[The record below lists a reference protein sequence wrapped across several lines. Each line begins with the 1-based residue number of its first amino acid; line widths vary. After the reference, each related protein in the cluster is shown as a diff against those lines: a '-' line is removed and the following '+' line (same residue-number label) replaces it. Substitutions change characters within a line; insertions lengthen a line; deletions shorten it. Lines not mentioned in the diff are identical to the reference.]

1 MSEIER
7 KNRDGL
13 IHDIERA
20 VEIMLDNGNSVVC
33 LPHMFIGDDEF
44 SKVTIT
50 IEKPEE
56 GN

>member
-13 IHDIERA
+13 IDDIERA
-20 VEIMLDNGNSVVC
+20 VEIMLDNGNSIIC

-50 IEKPEE
+50 IERPD
-56 GN
+56 